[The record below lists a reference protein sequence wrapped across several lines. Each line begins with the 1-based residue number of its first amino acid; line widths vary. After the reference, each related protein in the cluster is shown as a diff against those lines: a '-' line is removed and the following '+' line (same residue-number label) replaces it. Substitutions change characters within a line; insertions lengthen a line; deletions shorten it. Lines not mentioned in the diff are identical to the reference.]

1 MATNKQA
8 QLAIRIMRILIRH
21 IKDPAILDA
30 VLQELE
36 EVLESNAKDATAQA
50 DQSEAV
56 TS

>member
-8 QLAIRIMRILIRH
+8 QLAIRVVRILNRH
-21 IKDPAILDA
+21 IKDPATLDA

-36 EVLESNAKDATAQA
+36 EVLESNAKDATAPT
-50 DQSEAV
+50 DQSETV

>member
-8 QLAIRIMRILIRH
+8 QLAIRIMRILNRY
-21 IKDPAILDA
+21 IKDPTILDA

-50 DQSEAV
+50 DQSNTV
-56 TS
+56 TP